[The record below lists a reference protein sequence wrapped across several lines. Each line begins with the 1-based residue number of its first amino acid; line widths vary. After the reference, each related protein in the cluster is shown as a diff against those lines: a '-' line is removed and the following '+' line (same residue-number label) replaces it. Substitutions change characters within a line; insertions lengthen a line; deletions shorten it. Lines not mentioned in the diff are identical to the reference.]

1 MLTGRRNGGY
11 RATAVV
17 KQPALADRPD
27 CTSGCGALHR
37 FRSRKIVPS
46 GGCSYNPAPMRLI
59 TTTKDLSELCE
70 RLARHA
76 FVTVDTEFI
85 REQTF
90 WPKLCLI
97 QLAAPGEEAIVDP
110 LEPGL
115 DLAPFYALMAN
126 DQVVKVFHAARQD
139 LEIVWTQARLLPH
152 PIFDTQV
159 AAMVCGFGESVSY
172 VNLVKQVT
180 GRDLDK
186 SSRFTD
192 WARRPLSEKQLTYAL
207 GDVTYLRDIY
217 KRLQAE
223 LEATDRLRWLDE
235 EMAELTDPRTYES
248 RPEDAWRRLKLRVK
262 NRKGLAV
269 LIELAAWRE
278 RAAQAQ
284 DVPRNRILRD
294 EALYD
299 IASQQPTETA
309 QLSHLRSLSEGFA
322 RSARAKEIVE
332 AVRRGHARDPKT
344 VPPLREGVGLPP
356 EKVATLDLLRVLL
369 KACAARNK
377 VAPRLIADTDDLERI
392 AMNDGADVPALKGWR
407 YELFGIEAERLM
419 RGEVALKVAGG
430 EVVPVGVPGN
440 SDPRS

>member
-1 MLTGRRNGGY
+1 
-11 RATAVV
+11 
-17 KQPALADRPD
+17 
-27 CTSGCGALHR
+27 
-37 FRSRKIVPS
+37 
-46 GGCSYNPAPMRLI
+46 MRLI
-59 TTTKDLSELCE
+59 QTTNDLSRLCE
-70 RLARHA
+70 RLAQHD

-97 QLAAPGEEAIVDP
+97 QLAGPADEAIVDP
-110 LEPGL
+110 LAPGI

-126 DQVVKVFHAARQD
+126 DKVVKVFHAARQD
-139 LEIVWTQARLLPH
+139 LEIVWTQAHLMPQ

-192 WARRPLSEKQLTYAL
+192 WARRPLTEKQLTYAL
-207 GDVTYLRDIY
+207 GDVTHLRDIY
-217 KRLQAE
+217 KRLKAE
-223 LEATDRLRWLDE
+223 LEATGRLRWLDE
-235 EMAELTDPRTYES
+235 EMSDLTDVRIYEA

-322 RSARAKEIVE
+322 RSSRAKEIVE
-332 AVRRGHARDPKT
+332 AVKAGLARDIKS
-344 VPPLREGVGLPP
+344 VPPIREGSGLPP
-356 EKVATLDLLRVLL
+356 EKTATVELLRVLL

-377 VAPRLIADTDDLERI
+377 VAPRMIAGSDDLDRL
-392 AMNDGADVPALKGWR
+392 AMEDEPDVPALKGWR
-407 YELFGIEAERLM
+407 YELFGAEAQRLK
-419 RGEVALKVAGG
+419 RGEVALKVANG
-430 EVVPVGVPGN
+430 EVVPIAVSAAASSASGA
-440 SDPRS
+440 DAAKRR